1 MGVKIQTIKDTRIY
15 LSRELDGI
23 YQEPEINTLAN
34 IIIKTATG
42 VAKLH
47 QLFMSEQ
54 LINPEQAARIIEITE
69 ELKTGKPIQYILGET
84 FFYDCI
90 VKLNSATLIPRPET
104 EELVHLII
112 NENRGY
118 HGDIIDFGTG
128 SGCIAIALAANIP
141 GSRVTG
147 IDNSEGAIR
156 IAKEN
161 AFLNNVTVSF
171 LIGDIFKFEDIAIPN
186 RAGIIVSNPPYVR
199 NSEKKLMG
207 KNVLDFEPHFAL
219 FVNDSEPL
227 IYYKAL
233 LNIADKI
240 MAAGGRLYFEIN
252 EAMGDFMV
260 GLLDSSGYSD
270 IKLIADI
277 NNKDRIIRGIKNG

>member
-23 YQEPEINTLAN
+23 YQKPEINALSN
-34 IIIKTATG
+34 IIIKTVTG
-42 VAKLH
+42 ISKLH

-54 LINPEQAARIIEITE
+54 LINSEQAARIIEITE
-69 ELKTGKPIQYILGET
+69 GLKAGKPIQYILGET
-84 FFYDCI
+84 SFYDCI
-90 VKLNSATLIPRPET
+90 INLNSATLIPRPET

-118 HGDIIDFGTG
+118 HGDIIDFATG

-141 GSRVTG
+141 GSKVTG

-156 IAKEN
+156 IAHEN
-161 AFLNNVTVSF
+161 ALLNNVTVSF
-171 LIGDIFKFEDIAIPN
+171 LIGDIFKFEDIAIP

-207 KNVLDFEPHFAL
+207 KNVLDFEPHSAL

-240 MAAGGRLYFEIN
+240 LVAGGRLYFEIN
-252 EAMGDFMV
+252 EALGDSMV
-260 GLLDSSGYSD
+260 RLLDSSGYSD

-277 NNKDRIIRGIKNG
+277 NNKDRIIRGTKNG